1 VCTGSIVT
9 VWRKGQGE
17 AGAEAVVVVEHVV
30 AGLVV
35 VMALPDQKKK
45 RKMDVVLEQM
55 FHSRCFQSV
64 CQMLISLSLCL
75 CLSVAWSVPEC

>member
-17 AGAEAVVVVEHVV
+17 AEAVVVVEHVV